1 MVSRK
6 MVKHYHHSPAAISSS
21 ESIDMN
27 YISGATEFPQAPR
40 RRVAALPVL
49 GFILT
54 LALAGCAGHARGVM
68 TPVAITGATGGSTVD
83 MLVVTSRVPS
93 HDPATL
99 FTGERSPTPYLTDI
113 TVSIPS
119 DARRKPGTVQWPKKV
134 PPNPETDFAVT
145 KVRQLHS
152 TDEGRAW
159 FRQHVVNGHAMVFV
173 HGFNNRYEDS
183 VFRFA
188 QIIHDSKAQVT
199 PILFTWPSR
208 ARVFDYNYDKESTN
222 FSRTALEQ
230 GLQTLAKD
238 KDVKEITVMAHSMG
252 TWLAM
257 ESLRQMAIRDGRV
270 QPKIK
275 NVILASPDIDVDV
288 FARQWNELG
297 KDKPKITIFVSQDDR
312 ALKVSRLI
320 SGDVDRLG
328 AINPAA
334 EPYKTK
340 LEAAGITVVDLTQI
354 KTGDGLRHGKFAE
367 SPDIV
372 QLIGQRLV
380 TGQTLTD
387 SDVSFADGVTAVVA
401 GGVGTVGK
409 VAATTVSA
417 PLTVLE
423 GNKIEYRRPKS
434 DRVNET
440 LNSKP
445 PTPELSY

>member
-6 MVKHYHHSPAAISSS
+6 MAKHYHHSPAAIFSS

-27 YISGATEFPQAPR
+27 HTSEAAQLPR
-40 RRVAALPVL
+40 PSRSRLAALPVL
-49 GFILT
+49 GLLLT
-54 LALAGCAGHARGVM
+54 LALAGCAGHAKGVM
-68 TPVAITGATGGSTVD
+68 APVAVTGATGGSTVD

-119 DARRKPGTVQWPKKV
+119 DAKRKAGTVQSPKKV

-145 KVRQLHS
+145 KVQQLHS
-152 TDEGRAW
+152 PEEEHAW

-173 HGFNNRYEDS
+173 HGFNNRYENS

-188 QIIHDSKAQVT
+188 QIIHNSKAQVT

-257 ESLRQMAIRDGRV
+257 KSLRQMAIRDGRV

-275 NVILASPDIDVDV
+275 NVILAHPISMSMSSQGNGTNLARTSRKSPSSCH
-288 FARQWNELG
+288 R
-297 KDKPKITIFVSQDDR
+297 T
-312 ALKVSRLI
+312 
-320 SGDVDRLG
+320 
-328 AINPAA
+328 
-334 EPYKTK
+334 
-340 LEAAGITVVDLTQI
+340 
-354 KTGDGLRHGKFAE
+354 TG
-367 SPDIV
+367 P
-372 QLIGQRLV
+372 
-380 TGQTLTD
+380 
-387 SDVSFADGVTAVVA
+387 
-401 GGVGTVGK
+401 
-409 VAATTVSA
+409 
-417 PLTVLE
+417 
-423 GNKIEYRRPKS
+423 
-434 DRVNET
+434 
-440 LNSKP
+440 
-445 PTPELSY
+445 

>member
-1 MVSRK
+1 MDHTSR
-6 MVKHYHHSPAAISSS
+6 AIRPSR
-21 ESIDMN
+21 
-27 YISGATEFPQAPR
+27 PLR
-40 RRVAALPVL
+40 RGSAALLGLVL
-49 GFILT
+49 VLV
-54 LALAGCAGHARGVM
+54 LAGCAGHAKGVM
-68 TPVAITGATGGSTVD
+68 APVAVTGATGGSTVD

-93 HDPATL
+93 NDPATL

-113 TVSIPS
+113 SVSIPS
-119 DARRKPGTVQWPKKV
+119 DTKRKPGTVQWPKKV
-134 PPNPETDFAVT
+134 PPNPATDFAVT
-145 KVRQLHS
+145 RVQELHS
-152 TDEGRAW
+152 VEEGRAW
-159 FRQHVVNGHAMVFV
+159 FRQHIVDGHAMVFV

-188 QIIHDSKAQVT
+188 QIIHDSKAPVT

-230 GLQTLAKD
+230 ALRTLSKD
-238 KDVKEITVMAHSMG
+238 RDVKEITVMAHSMG

-297 KDKPKITIFVSQDDR
+297 KDRPKFTIFVSQDDR

-340 LEAAGITVVDLTQI
+340 LEAAGITVVDLTQV

-367 SPDIV
+367 SPEIV

-401 GGVGTVGK
+401 GSVGTVGK
-409 VAATTVSA
+409 VAATTVTA
-417 PLTVLE
+417 PLAVLE
-423 GNKIEYRRPKS
+423 GQKVEFQRQKNKS
-434 DRVNET
+434 DKLDENLR
-440 LNSKP
+440 SKT
-445 PTPELSY
+445 PTSELSY